1 MNLPPPGP
9 LSGQLLMYDALVCT
23 FRTIK
28 LRPQQPQCAVC
39 GENPSIMELIDY
51 ELFCGSRADDKSC
64 HVSIL
69 SDDERMSCKEY
80 VGVVNSSRPHL
91 LLDVREPVE
100 FEICH
105 LPKSLSIQTSK
116 NLLHNLLITFL
127 DYYNFRLS
135 STQS

>member
-1 MNLPPPGP
+1 MGHLRPCTYMYSITVSPLTSGP
-9 LSGQLLMYDALVCT
+9 LSGQLLMYDALLGS

-39 GENPSIMELIDY
+39 GENPSIKELIDY

-64 HVSIL
+64 NVSIL
-69 SDDERMSCKEY
+69 GEDERISCSEY
-80 VGVVNSSRPHL
+80 LDVVKSDKPHL

-105 LPKSLSIQTSK
+105 LPKSYSIL
-116 NLLHNLLITFL
+116 N
-127 DYYNFRLS
+127 Y
-135 STQS
+135 

>member
-1 MNLPPPGP
+1 
-9 LSGQLLMYDALVCT
+9 MYDALMCT

-28 LRPQQPQCAVC
+28 LRPQQPQCVVC
-39 GENPSIMELIDY
+39 GENPSIKELIDY

-69 SDDERMSCKEY
+69 RDEERMSCKEY
-80 VGVVNSSRPHL
+80 MGVVKSSRTHL

-105 LPKSLSIQTSK
+105 LPKSLSILTLRSFFFIAQFVA
-116 NLLHNLLITFL
+116 FL
-127 DYYNFRLS
+127 TMFFRLS
-135 STQS
+135 SPLS